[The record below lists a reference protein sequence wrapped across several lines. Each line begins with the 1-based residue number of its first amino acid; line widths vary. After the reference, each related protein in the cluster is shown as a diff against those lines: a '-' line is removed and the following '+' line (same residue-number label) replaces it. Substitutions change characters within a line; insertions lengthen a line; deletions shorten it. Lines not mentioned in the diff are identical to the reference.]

1 MDTFLWFLE
10 TEIGAEKFQR
20 KRKKMRPKKKRGSI
34 PEKRKKEKTL
44 QAIINATKDKNR
56 TERKEIDTI

>member
-1 MDTFLWFLE
+1 
-10 TEIGAEKFQR
+10 
-20 KRKKMRPKKKRGSI
+20 MRPKKKRGSI